1 MNVWIIFSIFCFLVL
16 VICFIYLLKKGGDIL
31 HNLEYTAWESL
42 SDALQSENFHK
53 ISEIRFNKTIYCKTK
68 NDYIPNVIVSVDT
81 VGERL
86 AVSYISEEIKNEK
99 NVITGYKL
107 ASDYFNFSEIT
118 GGQILT
124 GGQSVPFNRFG
135 RRDGIER
142 VWYGTDVRHIV
153 CDRAFHAIYDFSQ
166 QYR

>member
-53 ISEIRFNKTIYCKTK
+53 TSEIRFNKTIYCKTK

-124 GGQSVPFNRFG
+124 GGAERPVQSVRP
-135 RRDGIER
+135 
-142 VWYGTDVRHIV
+142 
-153 CDRAFHAIYDFSQ
+153 
-166 QYR
+166 